1 MRKYAIRRILQA
13 LPVLFGITLIS
24 FTIIHLAPGDPAALL
39 IDPEA
44 STEDVLRIRAALG
57 LDQPIYVQYV
67 KWLGNLLRGDLGRSF
82 LDGQPVLQKILEVL
96 PNTIQLTLTAFV
108 LSLTLGI
115 IIGVIS
121 ATRRYSVVDHVSTVF
136 AFFGISMPNFWFG
149 LMLILIFSLQ
159 LRWLPS
165 HGMHTLGVKPNF
177 LDTASHMV
185 LPVMVLGL
193 EGLASISRYMRSSL
207 LEVIRQDYIR
217 TARAKGL
224 AERVV
229 IYKHAIK
236 NALLPVITILGL
248 SLPGLVGGAFIIETL
263 FAWPGMGRLGVQ
275 SVFTRDYPTIMGIN
289 LMASTLT
296 VLFNLLADLA
306 YALADPRIKYN

>member
-1 MRKYAIRRILQA
+1 MRKYVIRRLLQA

-39 IDPEA
+39 IDPAA
-44 STEDVLRIRAALG
+44 SAEDVLRIRAALG

-67 KWLGNLLRGDLGRSF
+67 KWLGHVLRGDLGRSF
-82 LDGQPVLQKILEVL
+82 LDGQPVLQKIMEVI
-96 PNTIQLTLTAFV
+96 PNTLQLTFIAFL
-108 LSLTLGI
+108 LSLTVGI
-115 IIGVIS
+115 VVGVIS
-121 ATRRYSVVDHVSTVF
+121 ATRRYSLIDHLSTVF
-136 AFFGISMPNFWFG
+136 AFIGISLPNFWFG
-149 LMLILIFSLQ
+149 LMLMLLFSVT

-165 HGMHTLGVKPNF
+165 HGMHTYGIQPNF
-177 LDTASHMV
+177 FDTSQHMIMPA
-185 LPVMVLGL
+185 LVLGL
-193 EGLASISRYMRSSL
+193 EGIAGISRYMRSSL

-248 SLPGLVGGAFIIETL
+248 SLPGLVSGAFIVESL

-296 VLFNLLADLA
+296 VMFNLLADLA
-306 YALADPRIKYN
+306 YAMADPRIKYN

>member
-1 MRKYAIRRILQA
+1 VRKYAIRRILQA